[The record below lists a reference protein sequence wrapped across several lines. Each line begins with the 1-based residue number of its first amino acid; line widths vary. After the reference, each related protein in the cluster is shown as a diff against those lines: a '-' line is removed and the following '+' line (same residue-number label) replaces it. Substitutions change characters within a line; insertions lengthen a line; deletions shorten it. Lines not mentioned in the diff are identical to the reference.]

1 MAMRRNG
8 GFILPLVIFALAVM
22 GILLL
27 VLLRTSDDDRMGS
40 RYVLE
45 GTRSFYAAESGLN
58 KIIAAWI
65 TNGYGKL
72 APTVGSSADLGWQT
86 IPENKTRYHGVI
98 LKLTA
103 NTWQLTVDGQS
114 GEARRGL
121 RTVQVILEPS
131 ATFDHAVYANVDL
144 KFSGGGTDSYD
155 SGIGAYGGANLG
167 TNGDIGTNGTIS
179 QLSGSTTIGGN
190 AGAVGAVA
198 GGCASNSH
206 VLGTCTSP
214 GPSQTL
220 ADVSC
225 PAGYSAPSDIPNG
238 AGITYSSSTGDLTVS
253 GGKTLTLNY
262 AKGPFRF
269 HNITLSG
276 GSILTFTGSLQHVDM
291 FVGGQLDWSGGTLVN
306 PGKPTDFTL
315 WGCGGDASSWVI
327 SGGSGARLALY
338 APHHQLTVSGGGDV
352 YGALVVGSLVN
363 SGGSMIHYD
372 EALGQQGVTAVVSG
386 SWTEIGR

>member
-114 GEARRGL
+114 GEGRRGL
-121 RTVQVILEPS
+121 RTVQVILNPR
-131 ATFDHAVYANVDL
+131 APFDNPTHAA
-144 KFSGGGTDSYD
+144 
-155 SGIGAYGGANLG
+155 
-167 TNGDIGTNGTIS
+167 GD
-179 QLSGSTTIGGN
+179 Q
-190 AGAVGAVA
+190 
-198 GGCASNSH
+198 
-206 VLGTCTSP
+206 TS
-214 GPSQTL
+214 S
-220 ADVSC
+220 
-225 PAGYSAPSDIPNG
+225 
-238 AGITYSSSTGDLTVS
+238 
-253 GGKTLTLNY
+253 
-262 AKGPFRF
+262 
-269 HNITLSG
+269 
-276 GSILTFTGSLQHVDM
+276 
-291 FVGGQLDWSGGTLVN
+291 
-306 PGKPTDFTL
+306 
-315 WGCGGDASSWVI
+315 
-327 SGGSGARLALY
+327 
-338 APHHQLTVSGGGDV
+338 
-352 YGALVVGSLVN
+352 
-363 SGGSMIHYD
+363 
-372 EALGQQGVTAVVSG
+372 
-386 SWTEIGR
+386 